1 MDLRNTPFGPAVSI
15 AIVVYIY
22 VGTSSKKRCEC
33 LERLMNMNTTTG
45 KSQYTIKL
53 RPSRKI
59 EFESGFQEP
68 QFALGEK

>member
-1 MDLRNTPFGPAVSI
+1 
-15 AIVVYIY
+15 
-22 VGTSSKKRCEC
+22 
-33 LERLMNMNTTTG
+33 MNTTTG